1 MTPYEPPQV
10 KQTHPVR
17 ILPAHVALTV
27 CVLLALGGIVV
38 SALGLFRIL
47 ETTPGMG
54 IPVDAQGNR
63 LPVEGYPQLW
73 FGLALTVIFPAL
85 ALMFTSYILHRR

>member
-1 MTPYEPPQV
+1 MTPSEQPQI
-10 KQTHPVR
+10 QPTHPVR
-17 ILPAHVALTV
+17 TLPAYVALTV
-27 CVLLALGGIVV
+27 CVLLALGGIVI
-38 SALGLFRIL
+38 SAVGFFRIL
-47 ETTPGMG
+47 QTTPGMG

-73 FGLALTVIFPAL
+73 FGLALTVIFAAL